1 MKTILLVHEQ
11 KEFHRIV
18 LDGLKAYG
26 SVTAKSTEDFLVKS
40 ASNAKEAL
48 NVLNRFKVD
57 LIVMDID
64 GPTIGGFEL
73 LTAIKKSDHRDIPV
87 IVVTASDSPEIKNWL
102 KQAGVL
108 HHLKKP
114 FILLEL
120 LERVQHAL
128 DERSKGLIS
137 DFTLTNFLQAVQMEE
152 KTCTLEITSK
162 GKSGYLHLK
171 NGQLIDAEA
180 NGLTGDSAAIEILG
194 WESTAQIKIE
204 ELNSNRR
211 TIHAPLMQM
220 LLEAAKVADERDD
233 VTSRHDSLF
242 NEAVTL
248 AEGHYYNKAH
258 EKLAAFLKAYPKSH
272 KGWLWYS
279 RVNSN
284 MKSIETALDNARK
297 IAPNDSEVVE
307 EIHKVELAKRTLRSE
322 QIRRCPFCWAP
333 ANVKAF
339 ECPYCRA
346 HLFVHEEL
354 LLCTKAANRG
364 ILQEAIDRYTKVA
377 TRETNPAAY
386 YYLSIAHFNLGKWE
400 KGLDQLNNTVK
411 VFPEKKSY
419 AEQLHMLI
427 NLLLSSEHMFA
438 QETVVKGKVPGSA
451 PATAVKADKKKI
463 LLAESSPPIRK
474 AISIAFARRGYDVIE
489 AGDGLEA
496 LNHLDKVKPDLI
508 LMDII
513 LPKLDS
519 YNVLSFIRENSDLTG
534 IPVIILTGKE
544 GGASNVEGKF
554 AGSVAYLSKP
564 FDLSKLLET
573 TENYLKQ
580 D

>member
-1 MKTILLVHEQ
+1 MKTILLVHDQ

-18 LDGLKAYG
+18 IDGLKAYG

-64 GPTIGGFEL
+64 GPAIGGFEL
-73 LTAIKKSDHRDIPV
+73 LICMKKSDHRDIPV
-87 IVVTASDSPEIKNWL
+87 IVVTASDSPEIKTWL

-137 DFTLTNFLQAVQMEE
+137 DFTLANFLQAVQMEE
-152 KTCTLEITSK
+152 KTCTLVITSK
-162 GKSGYLHLK
+162 GKTGYLHLK

-180 NGLTGDSAAIEILG
+180 NALTGDSAAIEILG

-220 LLEAAKVADERDD
+220 LIEAARVTDERDD
-233 VTSRHDSLF
+233 ATSLHDSLF

-248 AEGHYYNKAH
+248 AEGHYYNKAQ
-258 EKLAAFLKAYPKSH
+258 EKLAAFLKAYPRSH

-279 RVNSN
+279 RVSSN
-284 MKSIETALDNARK
+284 MKSIERALGNAGK
-297 IAPNDSEVVE
+297 IAPNEPDVVE
-307 EIHKVELAKRTLRSE
+307 EINKVELAKKTLRSE
-322 QIRRCPFCWAP
+322 QLRRCPFCWAP
-333 ANVKAF
+333 GDVKAF

-346 HLFVHEEL
+346 HLFVHEGL
-354 LLCTKAANRG
+354 LACTKAANQG
-364 ILQEAIDRYTKVA
+364 ILQQAIDRYTKVA
-377 TRETNPAAY
+377 TRETNPAAH

-411 VFPEKKSY
+411 MFPDKKFY

-427 NLLLSSEHMFA
+427 NLLSSSEDMFA
-438 QETVVKGKVPGSA
+438 QETVVKEKVPGSA
-451 PATAVKADKKKI
+451 PATVAKADKKKI

-496 LNHLDKVKPDLI
+496 LNQLDKTKPDLI
-508 LMDII
+508 LMDIT
-513 LPKLDS
+513 LPKLDG
-519 YNVLSFIRENSDLTG
+519 YKVLSIIRENSDLTG

-544 GGASNVEGKF
+544 GGASNVEGKL

-573 TENYLKQ
+573 TENYLK
-580 D
+580 